1 MSARTGQAPESAQP
15 ATAMAPANFPVYTLR
30 RDAFGRLILT
40 DADGAAHEGVTPV
53 RAFPIGAPDEGIALV
68 DAHGHELAWIE
79 RLDALPETLRELIA
93 DELASREFMPV
104 IERILSVSSYATP
117 SVWQVVTH
125 RGDTALTLKGE
136 ENIRRLPG
144 NALLIADS
152 HGINYLIRDR
162 LALDAQSRKFLDR
175 FL

>member
-1 MSARTGQAPESAQP
+1 MNPPTLSTISP
-15 ATAMAPANFPVYTLR
+15 AYRLH

-40 DADGAAHEGVTPV
+40 DADGTAHEDVTPV
-53 RAFPIGAPDEGIALV
+53 RAFPICAPDEGIALV
-68 DAHGHELAWIE
+68 DAHGHELAWID
-79 RLDALPETLRELIA
+79 RLDALPAALRELVTG
-93 DELASREFMPV
+93 ELAGREFMPV

-117 SVWQVVTH
+117 SFWQVITD
-125 RGDTALTLKGE
+125 RGETALTLKGE